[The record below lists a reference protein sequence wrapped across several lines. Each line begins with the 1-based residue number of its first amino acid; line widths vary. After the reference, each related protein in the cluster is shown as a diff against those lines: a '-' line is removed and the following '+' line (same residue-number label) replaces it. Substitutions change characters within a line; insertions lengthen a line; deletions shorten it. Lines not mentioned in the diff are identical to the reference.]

1 MDLSEVNGTPPQP
14 GVAYCTRCATAL
26 ADVGWFAPDPGQ
38 QPLPDLTSLMD
49 PAEPPA
55 RASPA

>member
-26 ADVGWFAPDPGQ
+26 ADVGWFAPNPGQ

-55 RASPA
+55 